1 LVSTAPGS
9 CCVDPNPRRWKL
21 RWRAASRATYIPLRT
36 SARASERAPRRDDTA
51 ATFGALRIPGQ
62 EFDSL
67 RMRRRANPPD
77 AIDVPDTF
85 VDEAIARGAR
95 PTVLPSA
102 MPARARPPGPTPSMP
117 FERMLQPEPAT
128 TGLVAG
134 KSFPS
139 VDPDCRGICNEM
151 INSRPQWSRGFS
163 TVKAPSA
170 PSVDASS
177 RPRPTGSVFS
187 TESQTRNIRQPVL
200 PISRNL
206 RRAWRA
212 MRRHPAAAKPVCKS
226 AGLHGIIGDAMKS
239 FLDVATCAPDD
250 RAEPPTCRRSLP
262 NRPTTTAPPG
272 QPTGRSRPRCLAC
285 AGRGL
290 PVGRLSDRA
299 ECQCVKVGAAV

>member
-1 LVSTAPGS
+1 MPLVGS
-9 CCVDPNPRRWKL
+9 GHFSDIGVNRQ
-21 RWRAASRATYIPLRT
+21 ATDWANGF
-36 SARASERAPRRDDTA
+36 ARASERAPRRDDTA

-187 TESQTRNIRQPVL
+187 TESQTRNILQPVL
-200 PISRNL
+200 PQPQLATRVA
-206 RRAWRA
+206 RD
-212 MRRHPAAAKPVCKS
+212 AAA
-226 AGLHGIIGDAMKS
+226 
-239 FLDVATCAPDD
+239 
-250 RAEPPTCRRSLP
+250 
-262 NRPTTTAPPG
+262 
-272 QPTGRSRPRCLAC
+272 SRC
-285 AGRGL
+285 
-290 PVGRLSDRA
+290 S
-299 ECQCVKVGAAV
+299 